1 MFRVSL
7 LPKAVV
13 LRSGILDSA
22 DLLNTFGDYLLYVAL
37 IDTKSE
43 SWIPEFGY
51 LYQDWINMYSEAA

>member
-1 MFRVSL
+1 MSL
-7 LPKAVV
+7 LPKAIV
-13 LRSGILDSA
+13 LRSGILESD

-51 LYQDWINMYSEAA
+51 FYQDWINKQSEAA